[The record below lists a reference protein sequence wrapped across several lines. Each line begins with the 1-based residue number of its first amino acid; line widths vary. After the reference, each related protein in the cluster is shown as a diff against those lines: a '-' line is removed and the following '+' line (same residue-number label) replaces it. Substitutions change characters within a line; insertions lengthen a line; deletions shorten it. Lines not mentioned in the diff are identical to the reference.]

1 MNHPFTGLQYAS
13 VCSGIEA
20 VSVAWQPLGIT
31 PAWFAEIEPF
41 PCAVLAH
48 HYPEVPNLGDMA
60 LLTEKVLSET
70 PSLRRTLA
78 PIYPKL
84 PFAKGSNRPKA
95 DYGDRPPRAV
105 SGARNPS
112 GYLSR
117 ARAVIRKFAGSE
129 RSPLDEPFAPISY

>member
-1 MNHPFTGLQYAS
+1 MNHPFTDLQYAS

-60 LLTEKVLSET
+60 LLTEKVLSEHI
-70 PSLRRTLA
+70 PGLLMERRTTASIFSLC
-78 PIYPKL
+78 L
-84 PFAKGSNRPKA
+84 RT
-95 DYGDRPPRAV
+95 
-105 SGARNPS
+105 
-112 GYLSR
+112 
-117 ARAVIRKFAGSE
+117 
-129 RSPLDEPFAPISY
+129 